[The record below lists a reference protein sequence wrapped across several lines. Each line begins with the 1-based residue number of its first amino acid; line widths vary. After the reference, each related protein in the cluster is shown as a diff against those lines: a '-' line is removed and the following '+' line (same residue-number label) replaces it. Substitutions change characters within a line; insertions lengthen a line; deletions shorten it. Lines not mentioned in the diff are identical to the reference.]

1 MKDDQDRSA
10 EKVVLKG
17 IIKTIVLKKEHI
29 EENTDINENVNIGL
43 SSKII
48 ASMSLGIKKYTLSG
62 SRIDKVLVNERGEK
76 GLDINNFKH
85 DDGVNTSIKTVS
97 FANI

>member
-17 IIKTIVLKKEHI
+17 TIKTIVLKKENT
-29 EENTDINENVNIGL
+29 EENGDMNDNVNIGL

-48 ASMSLGIKKYTLSG
+48 ANLSLGIKKYTLSG
-62 SRIDKVLVNERGEK
+62 SRIDKVLVNEKGE
-76 GLDINNFKH
+76 
-85 DDGVNTSIKTVS
+85 
-97 FANI
+97 

>member
-17 IIKTIVLKKEHI
+17 TIKTIVLKKENT
-29 EENTDINENVNIGL
+29 EENGDMNENVNIGL

-48 ASMSLGIKKYTLSG
+48 ANLSLGIKKYTLSG
-62 SRIDKVLVNERGEK
+62 SRIDKVLVNEKGE
-76 GLDINNFKH
+76 
-85 DDGVNTSIKTVS
+85 
-97 FANI
+97 

>member
-17 IIKTIVLKKEHI
+17 TIKTIVLKKENT
-29 EENTDINENVNIGL
+29 EENCDMNENVNIGL

-48 ASMSLGIKKYTLSG
+48 ANLSLGIKKYTLSG
-62 SRIDKVLVNERGEK
+62 SRIDKVLVNEKGE
-76 GLDINNFKH
+76 
-85 DDGVNTSIKTVS
+85 
-97 FANI
+97 